1 MRIHRPNRF
10 LLVRHSQPENKIRE
24 NPNVSLATRTIFLHQ
39 ARMIPL
45 RLVTFALLLFITSV
59 SARAGHPFLCC
70 DYGGGKVA
78 SVAADGKIEWEY
90 PCKSPQ
96 DIWRLPNGNTLFCFV
111 NGAIELSPE
120 QKIIWEYKAPTDVK
134 VEVHAC
140 QPLPDGTVMIVECG
154 TSRIIEVGRD
164 GKITKEIKLTTAP
177 EVKLHNQFR
186 GTRKLANGH
195 YMVTFKGEG
204 KVVELDGNG
213 KVLREIKVPGDPHGA
228 WALPDGHL
236 LVTCGDGHKV
246 IELDAQEK
254 VVWELNEN
262 DLPGNPLRLMAG
274 AQRLPNGNTVFC
286 VYLGHG
292 HIGEQPQVIEVTRD
306 KKVVWQFDDHVHF
319 KTINQIQLLDIPG
332 DTSKGGVIR

>member
-1 MRIHRPNRF
+1 MEMPMHPARS
-10 LLVRHSQPENKIRE
+10 LL
-24 NPNVSLATRTIFLHQ
+24 L
-39 ARMIPL
+39 
-45 RLVTFALLLFITSV
+45 ALLLIAATF
-59 SARAGHPFLCC
+59 SARAAHPFLCC
-70 DYGGGKVA
+70 DYNGGKVA
-78 SVAADGKIEWEY
+78 TVSADGKMDVLYE
-90 PCKSPQ
+90 CKAPQ
-96 DIWRLPNGNTLFCFV
+96 DCWRLPNGNTLFCFAT
-111 NGAIELSPE
+111 GAVELSPD
-120 QKIIWEYKAPTDVK
+120 KKVVWEYKAPTDVK

-140 QPLPDGTVMIVECG
+140 QPLPDGKVMIVECG

-164 GKITKEIKLTTAP
+164 GKIAKEIKLTTAP

-204 KVVELDGNG
+204 KIVELDGSG
-213 KVLREIKVPGDPHGA
+213 KVLNEIKVPGDPHGA

-246 IELDAQEK
+246 IELDAQQK

-274 AQRLPNGNTVFC
+274 AQRLPNGNTVLC

-292 HIGEQPQVIEVTRD
+292 HIGEQAMVIEVTRD
-306 KKVVWQFDDHVHF
+306 KKVVWQLADHEHF
-319 KTINQIQLLDIPG
+319 KTINQIQLLDVPG
-332 DTSKGGVIR
+332 DVTKGKIIR

>member
-1 MRIHRPNRF
+1 MPPAK
-10 LLVRHSQPENKIRE
+10 LPAL
-24 NPNVSLATRTIFLHQ
+24 
-39 ARMIPL
+39 
-45 RLVTFALLLFITSV
+45 LLLFILTTAA
-59 SARAGHPFLCC
+59 ARASHPFICC

-78 SVAADGKIEWEY
+78 EVTADGKIAWEY

-96 DIWRLPNGNTLFCFV
+96 DCWRLPNGNTLFAFV
-111 NGAIELSPE
+111 SGAIELTPE
-120 QKIIWEYKAPTDVK
+120 RKVVWEYKAPADVK
-134 VEVHAC
+134 VEVHGC
-140 QPLPDGTVMIVECG
+140 QPLPDGKVLIVECG
-154 TSRIIEVGRD
+154 PSRIIEVDRE

-186 GTRKLANGH
+186 RTRKLANGH
-195 YMVTFKGEG
+195 YLVCFKGEG
-204 KVVELDGNG
+204 KIVELDAEG
-213 KVLREIKVPGDPHGA
+213 KVLRSIKVPGDPHGVLS
-228 WALPDGHL
+228 LPDGHL
-236 LVTCGDGHKV
+236 LITCGDGHKV

-306 KKVVWQFDDHVHF
+306 KKVVWQFDDHAHF
-319 KTINQIQLLDIPG
+319 KTINQVQLLDVPG
-332 DTSKGGVIR
+332 DATKGKVTR